1 MASGFVLQPRNVA
14 EDRKAEFTAVQA
26 APGTEEQYSGSTLL
40 VVAYL
45 AIWVILMAWIFVLWR
60 RQASLS
66 TRLDGLEA
74 AIDRAV
80 ASKGASKPGPGSPG
94 AAKAAAES

>member
-1 MASGFVLQPRNVA
+1 MSLGLVLQPKSDA
-14 EDRKAEFTAVQA
+14 DDRAAGFSAVQTQ
-26 APGTEEQYSGSTLL
+26 PDGEQYSGGTLL

-45 AIWVILMAWIFVLWR
+45 AIWAILLAWIFLLWR

-74 AIDRAV
+74 AIDRA
-80 ASKGASKPGPGSPG
+80 A
-94 AAKAAAES
+94 AAKETGKKPASGG